1 MLGLRY
7 RSAFL
12 FVLLSLFSAKMEAQV
27 KLQLPLNGVAGVDY
41 WIVNYVDHDLTPGLN
56 NYACG
61 NKTYDG
67 HEGTDFLIRSFKTM
81 DSGVYVH
88 AAADG
93 IVFKLQDGVFDRSKK
108 VNNGGLGNYVA
119 INHSNTLYAYY
130 GHLMKDSLLVKVGD
144 TVKVGQR
151 IGKVA
156 SSGRSTDP
164 HLHLEV
170 YDINSN
176 LVDPFAGT
184 CQTNTA
190 SAWVAQP
197 IYDTSL
203 LVIDEGF
210 TSYSNN
216 LDTLRERYDVRDTF
230 YTLLDTAVNY
240 WVQLQGVRKND
251 VQRVD
256 WYTPTGS
263 YWFSFSY
270 TTPQDYW
277 YYYFWTYINMPN
289 DSLAGKWNAKYYVN
303 NQFVTQRDFYV
314 MKGTGIHTLL
324 KDNKVHLYP
333 NPCQDYF
340 QLSSTVPESEVYLYN
355 TLGEMV
361 RKYVREH
368 QMSLSGL
375 PKGMYF
381 VQYEGNYYPL
391 VKQ

>member
-1 MLGLRY
+1 M
-7 RSAFL
+7 
-12 FVLLSLFSAKMEAQV
+12 
-27 KLQLPLNGVAGVDY
+27 PLNGVAGKDY
-41 WIVNYVDHDLTPGLN
+41 WIVNYVDHDLTPNLK

-67 HEGTDFLIRSFKTM
+67 HEGTDILIRSFKTM

-93 IVFKLQDGVFDRSKK
+93 IVFKLNDGVFDRSKA

-130 GHLMKDSLLVKVGD
+130 AHLMKDSLFVKVGD

-176 LVDPFAGT
+176 LIDPFSGA

-190 SAWVAQP
+190 TAWTTQP

-203 LVIDEGF
+203 IVIDDGF
-210 TSYSNN
+210 TSYNN
-216 LDTLRERYDVRDTF
+216 DLDTLRERYDVRDTF
-230 YTLLDTAVNY
+230 YTKIDTSINY
-240 WVQLQGVRKND
+240 WIQLQGVRKGD

-256 WYTPTGS
+256 WYTPKGQF
-263 YWFSFSY
+263 WFTFSY

-277 YYYFWTYINMPN
+277 YYYFWTYINMPD
-289 DSLAGKWNAKYYVN
+289 DSLAGKWNARYYVN
-303 NQFVTQRDFYV
+303 NNLIVQRDFYV
-314 MKGTGIHTLL
+314 VKGTSVNNLS
-324 KDNKVHLYP
+324 KESKSPAFP
-333 NPCQDYF
+333 NPCKDYF
-340 QLSSTVPESEVYLYN
+340 QLSKRPTKDKVYLFN
-355 TLGEMV
+355 
-361 RKYVREH
+361 K
-368 QMSLSGL
+368 SG
-375 PKGMYF
+375 K
-381 VQYEGNYYPL
+381 L
-391 VKQ
+391 VKTYPVGQLHLDVSSLPAGLYMARYLEQYYQVVKE